1 MARGE
6 METGEESIT
15 TNLCSTSKFNLSPS
29 FCPKISILILDVMYS
44 IYILLYLFK
53 KNYSERNSRNSRFL
67 GNRMFEKIAKFPE
80 IPDF

>member
-29 FCPKISILILDVMYS
+29 FCPKINILILDVMYS
-44 IYILLYLFK
+44 IYILLYL
-53 KNYSERNSRNSRFL
+53 
-67 GNRMFEKIAKFPE
+67 
-80 IPDF
+80 